1 MPRMAKY
8 DREIA
13 LGRAVT
19 LFWQRGYTGAS
30 MKQIERALD
39 MRPGSLYAAFGS
51 KDGLFSEAL
60 DLYLRNMLAE
70 MEDHLGRYPSVTDG
84 LKSYLRL
91 LASNYADG
99 REPPAKACMLV
110 KTLLE
115 LNDAQTPLQ
124 AKINDIFALIE
135 ARLAAVLE
143 DACRRG
149 ETREDL
155 DCRRMARLI
164 QAQIMGLRSFAQR
177 EVPPQ
182 QIAMLAEDMVSFL
195 DAQWRR
201 SEEG

>member
-8 DREIA
+8 DRDIA

-19 LFWQRGYTGAS
+19 LFWQRGYTAAS
-30 MKQIERALD
+30 MKQIEHALD

-60 DLYLRNMLAE
+60 DLYLRNMLEE
-70 MEDHLGRYPSVTDG
+70 MEAHLGRYASVTDG

-91 LASNYADG
+91 LASRYAG
-99 REPPAKACMLV
+99 GSAPPARACMLV

-124 AKINDIFALIE
+124 AKINDMFALIE
-135 ARLAAVLE
+135 DTFAAVLE
-143 DACRRG
+143 HARRRG
-149 ETREDL
+149 EVREDL
-155 DCRRMARLI
+155 DCPRMARLI

-177 EVPPQ
+177 EVPPE